1 MQEFVEQV
9 QLEMK
14 KAHEIAR
21 QTLQGS
27 QMWQKRD
34 DDIHSNAS
42 TYAIVDVVLLM
53 NSASK
58 VGQCRKL
65 TALWKGPFVI
75 RQVLSPTRLVMAHL
89 IVLNFAFQWECSD
102 CSAPPTV
109 SVSMSGLIRALCARR
124 TRTLEAKLEEQKPF
138 G

>member
-75 RQVLSPTRLVMAHL
+75 RQVLSP
-89 IVLNFAFQWECSD
+89 VLYQIMWSKNDWVVHHDQLKSCHDDPLPLW
-102 CSAPPTV
+102 
-109 SVSMSGLIRALCARR
+109 IR
-124 TRTLEAKLEEQKPF
+124 QKRHQVL
-138 G
+138 GMQELGDEKK